1 MECRYIQWHRA
12 FLWVCVSVHS
22 CTMTLEQ
29 EHATALLPNSQTKWI
44 LSLLSGI
51 SVSGRKWG
59 TSGTLWG
66 TPYATA
72 IFCWKKKACLGQTEN
87 SVGWIGK
94 TKNGVILSAP
104 EAACFWLWLR
114 MCPPRWSRSLWEEP
128 VGAATAPANLSPD
141 SEPKPVANPVILT
154 VSTYNCSLPRYL
166 QAFRIDEALYTKVL
180 KAGQRACVCGIFG
193 KVG

>member
-1 MECRYIQWHRA
+1 MISIDQGTWRWLVNSTGVTRGESNTLVP
-12 FLWVCVSVHS
+12 FLWNVGIFSDIEPSCECAWNK

-44 LSLLSGI
+44 LSLLSRI

-66 TPYATA
+66 TPCATA

-87 SVGWIGK
+87 SVGWISK

-114 MCPPRWSRSLWEEP
+114 MRPPRWSCSLWEEP
-128 VGAATAPANLSPD
+128 VRCCHS
-141 SEPKPVANPVILT
+141 S
-154 VSTYNCSLPRYL
+154 S
-166 QAFRIDEALYTKVL
+166 
-180 KAGQRACVCGIFG
+180 
-193 KVG
+193 